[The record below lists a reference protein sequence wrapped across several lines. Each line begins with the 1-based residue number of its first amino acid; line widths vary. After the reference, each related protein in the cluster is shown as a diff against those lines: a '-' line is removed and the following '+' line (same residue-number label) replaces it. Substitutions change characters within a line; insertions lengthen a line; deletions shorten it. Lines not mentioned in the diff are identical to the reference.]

1 MKIDIEV
8 LKSAVIRFGRVFVAS
23 FVAQLALELAQHSI
37 LEIVKP
43 EDALQLLVVPCIAA
57 GLAGLSKFLRDS
69 SEKFD
74 RLPV

>member
-1 MKIDIEV
+1 MNTEI
-8 LKSAVIRFGRVFVAS
+8 LKSAVIRFGRVFVAA
-23 FVAQLALELAQHSI
+23 FIAQLTLELAQHS
-37 LEIVKP
+37 LSEIVKP

>member
-1 MKIDIEV
+1 MNTEI

-37 LEIVKP
+37 LEVVSP
-43 EDALQLLVVPCIAA
+43 AGALQFFVVPCIAA